1 MGMRLYI
8 AEKYDVKYADC
19 PLGGYEISN
28 DVIDM
33 IRHSDTG
40 YVSEDEFEME
50 IDKDELKEIRDNN
63 KYPNLSEEIDRMLRE
78 SDPDL
83 DYVRLSI
90 L

>member
-1 MGMRLYI
+1 MKLYI
-8 AEKYDVKYADC
+8 NEKYDVKYADC

-28 DVIDM
+28 DIIKM
-33 IRHSDTG
+33 IRHSGTG

-50 IDKDELKEIRDNN
+50 IDKDELKEIRDDNE
-63 KYPNLSEEIDRMLRE
+63 YPNLSKEIDRMLQE
-78 SDPDL
+78 SDPNL